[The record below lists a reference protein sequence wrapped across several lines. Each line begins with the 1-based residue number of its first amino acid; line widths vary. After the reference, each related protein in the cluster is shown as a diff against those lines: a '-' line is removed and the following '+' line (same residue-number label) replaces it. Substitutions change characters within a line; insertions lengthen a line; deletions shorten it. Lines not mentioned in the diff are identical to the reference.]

1 MKKRTALLC
10 MAALIAVFAVGCSD
24 QTEPS
29 AQDGSSPP
37 VVSQEQ
43 QTTLED
49 GIYSAD
55 FETDSS
61 MFRVNETCDGKG
73 KLTVQDGKMTIHIS
87 LTSQSIVN
95 LFPGTAED
103 AQKDDAELLLPTV
116 DTVTYEDGIS
126 EEVNGFDVPVPA
138 LDEPFNLALIG
149 TKGKWYDHEVIV
161 SNPEKLE

>member
-1 MKKRTALLC
+1 MGSGVGVGVGAG
-10 MAALIAVFAVGCSD
+10 VEVGSAVGAGAGSGAAAP
-24 QTEPS
+24 QPHS
-29 AQDGSSPP
+29 AKT
-37 VVSQEQ
+37 VSYTHLDVYKRQ
-43 QTTLED
+43 
-49 GIYSAD
+49 
-55 FETDSS
+55 
-61 MFRVNETCDGKG
+61 
-73 KLTVQDGKMTIHIS
+73 
-87 LTSQSIVN
+87 TSQSIVN

-103 AQKDDAELLLPTV
+103 ARKDGAELLLPTV

>member
-1 MKKRTALLC
+1 
-10 MAALIAVFAVGCSD
+10 
-24 QTEPS
+24 
-29 AQDGSSPP
+29 
-37 VVSQEQ
+37 
-43 QTTLED
+43 
-49 GIYSAD
+49 
-55 FETDSS
+55 

-103 AQKDDAELLLPTV
+103 ARKDGAELLLPTV

-161 SNPEKLE
+161 SNPGKLE